1 MTTMQSERT
10 KARTTLTLVY
20 LSTLI
25 VFLTLDA
32 IWLGLVGGSL
42 YSSALGGLMLDGFRV
57 VPAVLFYLL
66 YISGIVMFVLPLSRH
81 RGGRWAPAIYGA
93 CFGLCAYGT
102 YDLTNYAVLRIWT
115 WQLTVI
121 DMAWGVFVTSAASLI
136 GAWVERRRDPV

>member
-1 MTTMQSERT
+1 MAAM
-10 KARTTLTLVY
+10 TLTLVY

-25 VFLTLDA
+25 AFLTLDT
-32 IWLGLVGGSL
+32 IWLGLAGGPF
-42 YSSALGGLMLDGFRV
+42 YSAVLGGLMLDEFRV

-66 YISGIVMFVLPLSRH
+66 YITGIVMFVLPLSRQ

-102 YDLTNYAVLRIWT
+102 YDLTNHAVLRVWT

-121 DMAWGVFVTSAASLI
+121 DMAWGAAATGAASFI
-136 GAWVERRRDPV
+136 GAWVERHRSPD

>member
-1 MTTMQSERT
+1 MTMP
-10 KARTTLTLVY
+10 LVY

-32 IWLGLVGGSL
+32 IWLGLVGGSF
-42 YSSALGGLMLDGFRV
+42 YSAVLGGLMLDGFRV

-66 YISGIVMFVLPLSRH
+66 YISGIVMFVLPLSR
-81 RGGRWAPAIYGA
+81 RQGARWAPAMYGA

-102 YDLTNYAVLRIWT
+102 YDLTNHAVLRVWT

-121 DMAWGVFVTSAASLI
+121 DMAWGATVTAAASLI
-136 GAWVERRRDPV
+136 GAWVERRRRSI

>member
-1 MTTMQSERT
+1 M
-10 KARTTLTLVY
+10 TLTLVY

-25 VFLTLDA
+25 VFLALDA
-32 IWLGLVGGSL
+32 IWLGLVGGSF
-42 YSSALGGLMLDGFRV
+42 YSAVLGALMLDGFRV

-81 RGGRWAPAIYGA
+81 RGARWAPAMYGA

-102 YDLTNYAVLRIWT
+102 YDLTNHAVLRVWT

-121 DMAWGVFVTSAASLI
+121 DMAWGAFVTAAASVI
-136 GAWVERRRDPV
+136 GAWVERQRRPA

>member
-10 KARTTLTLVY
+10 TARMTLTLVY
-20 LSTLI
+20 LSTFI

-32 IWLGLVGGSL
+32 IWLGLVGGSF
-42 YSSALGGLMLDGFRV
+42 YSAVLGGLMLDGFRV

-66 YISGIVMFVLPLSRH
+66 YISGIVMFVLPLSR
-81 RGGRWAPAIYGA
+81 RQGARWAPAMYGA

-102 YDLTNYAVLRIWT
+102 YDLTNHAVLRVWT

-121 DMAWGVFVTSAASLI
+121 DMAWGATVTAAASLI
-136 GAWVERRRDPV
+136 GAWVERRRRSI